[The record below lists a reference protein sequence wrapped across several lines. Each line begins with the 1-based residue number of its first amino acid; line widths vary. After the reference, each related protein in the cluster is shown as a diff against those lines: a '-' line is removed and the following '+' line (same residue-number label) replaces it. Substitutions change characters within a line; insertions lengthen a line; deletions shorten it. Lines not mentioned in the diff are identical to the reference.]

1 MSASV
6 QATIQEL
13 REATRILVGEG
24 VIDGFGHVSARHP
37 ERPEHYFM
45 LLGNLDEPT
54 ADERV
59 MELDADS
66 NAVGAGT
73 ARPSIERFIHGE
85 LYRRRPDVLAV
96 VHTHAP
102 SFIPFGVSGVALRP
116 LYHMCGFLADGAPVF
131 DIHAAHGVTNMLVTS
146 PALGQ
151 SLAASLGS
159 HAMVLMRGHGATVV
173 GGSLKEAVFRAVY
186 AAINA
191 QLQPIALQ
199 LGQPRFL
206 EPGEAQLADEL
217 HRAVLHR
224 PWEYWLKKHGVQG
237 HGQRR

>member
-6 QATIQEL
+6 QAAIQEL
-13 REATRILVGEG
+13 REATAILVGEG
-24 VIDGFGHVSARHP
+24 IIDGFGHVSVRHP
-37 ERPEHYFM
+37 ERSDRYFM

-54 ADERV
+54 DDTRV

-66 NAVGAGT
+66 NPVHAGP

-85 LYRRRPDVLAV
+85 VYRRRPDVLAV

-102 SFIPFGVSGVALRP
+102 SLIPFGVSAVPLRP
-116 LYHMCGFLADGAPVF
+116 LYHLCGFLAEGAPVF
-131 DIHAAHGVTNMLVTS
+131 DIREKHGVTNMLVTS
-146 PALGQ
+146 PEAGQ
-151 SLAASLGS
+151 SLAASLGA
-159 HAMVLMRGHGATVV
+159 HALVLMRGHGATVV

-186 AAINA
+186 ATINA

-206 EPGEAQLADEL
+206 EPGEARLADEL
-217 HRAVLHR
+217 HQAVLHR
-224 PWEYWLKKHGVQG
+224 PWEYWLRKHGVKS
-237 HGQRR
+237 R